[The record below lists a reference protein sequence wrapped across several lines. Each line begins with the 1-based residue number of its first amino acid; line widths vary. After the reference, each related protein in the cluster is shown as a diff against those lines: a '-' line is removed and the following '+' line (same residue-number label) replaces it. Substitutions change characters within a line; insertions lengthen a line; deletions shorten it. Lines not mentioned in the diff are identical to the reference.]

1 MAAAKKDKA
10 PAKPRQSTA
19 KGKNPTVKKREP
31 GKEPRPK
38 LKSKVTGDPITNH
51 ESDPDGLSP
60 TDLRFVDEYPVDLNG
75 TKAMMR
81 ADPALKYDSARVL
94 ATRRLNNPIIRKR
107 IAQRM
112 GEISENCGITVQRVL
127 REQAAIAFSD
137 IRACFDDTGRLL
149 QLHDIDDLTA
159 AAIASV
165 EVETLYAGRGEK
177 REEIGYLTKVKMWDK
192 GQAGERLMRHLGLF
206 KQDNEQKQG
215 ELTELI
221 KLIQERSGK
230 LPIKEQ

>member
-1 MAAAKKDKA
+1 MSTEKKSKT
-10 PAKPRQSTA
+10 PAKPKTSKA
-19 KGKNPTVKKREP
+19 KGKNPTVKKRDP
-31 GKEPRPK
+31 GKEAKPT
-38 LKSKVTGDPITNH
+38 LKSKVVDSPITSH
-51 ESDPDGLSP
+51 ESDQDGLSP

-75 TKAMMR
+75 TKAMLR
-81 ADPALKYDSARVL
+81 ADPALKYSSARVQ
-94 ATRRLNNPIIRKR
+94 ATLRLGNPAIRRR

-112 GEISENCGITVQRVL
+112 GEISENCGITIQRVL

-137 IRACFDDTGRLL
+137 IRACFDDHGRLL
-149 QLHDIDDLTA
+149 QLHDIDDMTA

-165 EVETLYAGRGEK
+165 EVETLYAGQGAK
-177 REEIGYLTKVKMWDK
+177 REEIGYVTKVKLWDK
-192 GQAGERLMRHLGLF
+192 GPAGERLMRHLGLF